1 MFSCAVS
8 IVPIMKSNF
17 HILIKFQI
25 LITVNTFKYLL
36 IINILNII
44 LTAILRYIFLHN
56 ILPHIATK
64 IYT

>member
-8 IVPIMKSNF
+8 KVPIMKSNF

-44 LTAILRYIFLHN
+44 LTAILRYTFLHN

-64 IYT
+64 IYI

>member
-8 IVPIMKSNF
+8 KVPIMKSNF

-44 LTAILRYIFLHN
+44 LTAILRYTFLHN